1 MWGRV
6 RLLKVNILLNHEFC
20 HISNFVLSSINL
32 CRKIVKKI
40 LGRILGKIVKCCRGR
55 GIATLFLTEAE
66 ANRGIVLLT
75 EAGAEA
81 EEKSLFLGETEAEAE
96 DSVDPCSIPFFKKVD
111 LRSQQKY
118 LI

>member
-1 MWGRV
+1 MAP
-6 RLLKVNILLNHEFC
+6 ILLNHEFC

-75 EAGAEA
+75 EA
-81 EEKSLFLGETEAEAE
+81 EEKSLFHGETEAEAE
-96 DSVDPCSIPFFKKVD
+96 DSVDPCPYPY
-111 LRSQQKY
+111 RQQPSAFPNP
-118 LI
+118 LPPLGC

>member
-1 MWGRV
+1 MAP
-6 RLLKVNILLNHEFC
+6 ILLNHEFC
-20 HISNFVLSSINL
+20 HISNFFLSSINL

-75 EAGAEA
+75 EAEAEAEA

-96 DSVDPCSIPFFKKVD
+96 DSVDP
-111 LRSQQKY
+111 
-118 LI
+118 

>member
-1 MWGRV
+1 MAP
-6 RLLKVNILLNHEFC
+6 ILLNHEFC
-20 HISNFVLSSINL
+20 HISNFFLSSINL

-75 EAGAEA
+75 EAEAEA

-96 DSVDPCSIPFFKKVD
+96 DSVDPCLDV
-111 LRSQQKY
+111 Y
-118 LI
+118 